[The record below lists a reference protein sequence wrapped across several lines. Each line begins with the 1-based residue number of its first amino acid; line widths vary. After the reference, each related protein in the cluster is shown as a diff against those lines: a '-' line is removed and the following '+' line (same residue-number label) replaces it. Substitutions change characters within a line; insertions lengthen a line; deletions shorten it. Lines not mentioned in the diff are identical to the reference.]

1 MPAGK
6 GRHPFSSSV
15 GGGAGGAGAAVARKT
30 VVMAVEVTGLV
41 EDLKAVEV
49 ILEVVGVGD
58 WVRFVVGAR
67 EVVVGIRSVDEV
79 RGRVCSKP
87 SY

>member
-1 MPAGK
+1 
-6 GRHPFSSSV
+6 
-15 GGGAGGAGAAVARKT
+15 
-30 VVMAVEVTGLV
+30 MAVEVTGLV